1 MSRQFRIALLI
12 EALLIV
18 GILGLGLIFWHV
30 VCDETM
36 KTCFKSD
43 SPASMLGFLLLSIIR
58 PLFFS
63 PLGQAAYIAG
73 DSFGLWLGTLLTAL
87 GAALSSMLLYFP
99 GHLIGKK
106 VVRPWLSANL
116 PSTWRLIRTQDY
128 KLIFISR
135 WIPIFPFDICSLIF
149 GVADFHARQVFLF
162 SFLGCIPEVYIFA
175 SLGAGAGNGLVY
187 VGIKTLSIAA
197 ALTTLPL
204 IAYEFMMRKKGSGL
218 WIATK
223 KVYYELVYEARVN
236 NDITRNAVYSAD
248 KIPIVLLYG
257 FFSSRKTLAVM
268 EKLLTHEGY
277 DVMSFNLGGSL
288 GVFFTRGIPETAEFI
303 DRKIQRQMKR
313 YGFKKVHVVA
323 HSKGGLV
330 ALWWLLRLGGSK
342 YCDKIITMGTPFK
355 GTWLTYL
362 AIFTPLGFFWKDVWQ
377 MRPGCSFL
385 KQLHE
390 SEVPDNLQ
398 IHCLYSRE
406 DKVAVDQAGVFSFPG
421 KVDGIPMHHLS
432 HFQFLARRD
441 VAATIANLLK
451 EEPLQDVT
459 DIVEKRAPRSS
470 APSLLKDSEIDSQ
483 KSVG

>member
-1 MSRQFRIALLI
+1 LSRQFRIALFI
-12 EALLIV
+12 EVMLIV
-18 GILGLGLIFWHV
+18 GLLSIGLIFWHV

-36 KTCFKSD
+36 KTCFKGD
-43 SPASMLGFLLLSIIR
+43 SVGSMLGFTLLSGLR

-73 DSFGLWLGTLLTAL
+73 DSFGVWLGTFLTAL
-87 GAALSSMLLYFP
+87 GAAFSSLLLYFP

-106 VVRPWLSANL
+106 VVRPWLSSNL

-128 KLIFISR
+128 KLIFMTR
-135 WIPIFPFDICSLIF
+135 WIPFFPFDIFSLLF
-149 GVADFHARQVFLF
+149 GVADFHARRVFIF
-162 SFLGCIPEVYIFA
+162 SFLGCIPEVYFFA
-175 SLGAGAGNGLVY
+175 SIGEGTNTSLVY
-187 VGIKTLSIAA
+187 KGLTTLSIAA
-197 ALTTLPL
+197 CTTMIPL
-204 IAYEFMMRKKGSGL
+204 LIYEYVMRKKGTGL
-218 WIATK
+218 FVASK
-223 KVYYELVYEARVN
+223 KVYYELLYEARVN
-236 NDITRNAVYSAD
+236 NDIKRTAVYTAE
-248 KIPIVLLYG
+248 KIPVVLLYG

-268 EKLLTHEGY
+268 ENLLSRDGF

-288 GVFFTRGIPETAEFI
+288 GVFFTRGIPETSEFI

-385 KQLHE
+385 KELHA
-390 SEVPDNLQ
+390 SPPPPNLK

-406 DKVAVDQAGVFSFPG
+406 DKVAVDRCGVFNYPG
-421 KVDGIPMHHLS
+421 DVTGVPMHHLS

-441 VAATIANLLK
+441 VASTVVKILRDESMAEITAAAEQQVSK
-451 EEPLQDVT
+451 SSEDVPE
-459 DIVEKRAPRSS
+459 D
-470 APSLLKDSEIDSQ
+470 LEIDSH
-483 KSVG
+483 KSVV